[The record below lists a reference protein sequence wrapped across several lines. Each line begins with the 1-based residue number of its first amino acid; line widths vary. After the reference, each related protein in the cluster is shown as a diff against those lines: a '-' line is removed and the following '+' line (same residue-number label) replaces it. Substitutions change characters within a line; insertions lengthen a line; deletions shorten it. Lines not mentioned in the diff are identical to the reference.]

1 MFVQVN
7 TDNNVEGR
15 EELSRRVEAKL
26 RRALHRFG
34 TAVTAVE
41 VHIGDDNAAKPGESD
56 KRCLIEVRLAN
67 RNPEAAQHNGATIE
81 EALRGAS
88 LKIRRRLNSAI
99 GRISNKKGAP
109 SIRKPG
115 TMQDS

>member
-7 TDNNVEGR
+7 TDNNVEAP
-15 EELSRRVEAKL
+15 EELARRVEARL
-26 RRALHRFG
+26 RRTLERFG
-34 TAVTAVE
+34 PAVTAVE
-41 VHIGDDNAAKPGESD
+41 VHLGDDNAARPGEAD

-88 LKIRRRLNSAI
+88 LKIRRRLDSSI

-109 SIRKPG
+109 TIRRPG
-115 TMQDS
+115 TMQD

>member
-1 MFVQVN
+1 MFIQVH

-15 EELSRRVEAKL
+15 EELARRVEARL
-26 RRALHRFG
+26 RRALDRFG
-34 TAVTAVE
+34 PAVTAVD
-41 VHIGDDNAAKPGESD
+41 VHLGDDNAAQPGETD

-81 EALRGAS
+81 EAVRGAS
-88 LKIRRRLNSAI
+88 LKIRRRLDSSI

-109 SIRKPG
+109 TIRKPG
-115 TMQDS
+115 TIQD